1 LQSDPIIPSVKDR
14 RAVVVGLRTTQPSW
28 LVEEHLDE
36 LEELAR
42 SAGAEVLDRYVQ
54 RRAHPDPATFIGAGK
69 AEEISNAAVDLGAEL
84 MVVDEELSPAQIR
97 NLEKVTKIAVL
108 DRAALILEIF
118 RQRARTN
125 EAKKQVELAQLQYL
139 LPRLTRRWSHLS
151 RQGGRQG
158 IRGGEGE
165 SQLEADR
172 RILRRRIA
180 QLQREIKTIARTR
193 EVQRQGRRA
202 VPQVALAGYTNV
214 GKSTLFNRLTKAGAL
229 AQDRL
234 FATLDA
240 KLRRGSVGAGTQVVF
255 SDTVGFIRKLP
266 HHLVASFR
274 STLEEVVEADL
285 VLHVID
291 RSNPR
296 FEEQIEVAE
305 GVLQELGVDPT
316 RILRVMNKI
325 DRIPGVDPR
334 AGRDE
339 VWLSAETGAG
349 LDGLKDVI
357 RQRLGL
363 AVPEWELVEG

>member
-1 LQSDPIIPSVKDR
+1 MTSDPIIPSVVGR
-14 RAVVVGLRTTQPSW
+14 RAILVGLRTTQPAW

-42 SAGAEVLDRYVQ
+42 SAGAEVASRSVQ

-69 AEEISNAAVDLGAEL
+69 AEEIGAEAKATGADL
-84 MVVDEELSPAQIR
+84 MVVDDELSPAQIR
-97 NLEKVTKIAVL
+97 NLEKVAELPVL

-125 EAKKQVELAQLQYL
+125 ESKKQVELAQLQYL
-139 LPRLTRRWSHLS
+139 LPRLTRRWTHLS
-151 RQGGRQG
+151 RQGGSRG
-158 IRGGEGE
+158 VRGGEGE

-172 RILRRRIA
+172 RVLRRRIR
-180 QLQREIKTIARTR
+180 QLEREIVTIARTR
-193 EVQRQGRRA
+193 EVQRRGRREI
-202 VPQVALAGYTNV
+202 PQVALAGYTNV
-214 GKSTLFNRLTKAGAL
+214 GKSTLFNRLTKAGAV
-229 AQDRL
+229 AQDML

-240 KLRRGSVGAGTQVVF
+240 KLRRGSVGGHEVVF

-291 RSNPR
+291 RANPR
-296 FEEQIEVAE
+296 FEEQLEVAE
-305 GVLQELGVDPT
+305 EVLAELGVERE

-325 DRIPGVDPR
+325 DRIDGAEPR
-334 AGRDE
+334 ADRDE
-339 VWLSAETGAG
+339 VWLSASTGAG
-349 LDGLKDVI
+349 LEGLKLVI
-357 RQRLGL
+357 RERLGL
-363 AVPEWELVEG
+363 AVPAWEAQLG